1 MMTTMTKQSE
11 LHGDTARLDQLG
23 KIRVVLVDTTHPGNI
38 GASARAM
45 KTMGLE
51 QLVLVRPQ
59 GYPAGQATAMASGA
73 HDLLASARVL
83 EHMVDALDG
92 CRLILGTSARGRS
105 LALPR
110 LDLREAAGLM
120 LDEAPHGDVA
130 VLFGQERIGL
140 TNEQLARCH
149 YRVEIPARPD
159 FASLNLSQAV
169 QLVAYELRMAA
180 VASQRRLS
188 TPPPE
193 GVHTPAPSSEL
204 EGFFEHLEQTLHD
217 IRFLHPAQPGRMLLR
232 LRRLFQRARPDR
244 KELNILRGIL
254 SAAQRAAG
262 KTAAGDRGE

>member
-1 MMTTMTKQSE
+1 MHQGSE
-11 LHGDTARLDQLG
+11 QPGESVRPELL
-23 KIRVVLVDTTHPGNI
+23 KNIRVVLVDTTHPGNI
-38 GASARAM
+38 GSSARAM

-51 QLVLVRPQ
+51 RLMLVRPQ

-73 HDLLASARVL
+73 HDLLAAAPVH
-83 EHMVDALDG
+83 EHLVEALDG
-92 CRLILGTSARGRS
+92 CRMILGTSARGRS
-105 LALPR
+105 LTLPR
-110 LDLREAAGLM
+110 LELREAAGLM
-120 LDEAPHGDVA
+120 LDEAAAGEVA
-130 VLFGQERIGL
+130 ILFGQERIGL

-180 VASQRRLS
+180 LAHRRAPSTS
-188 TPPPE
+188 TPE
-193 GVHTPAPSSEL
+193 TMHTPAPSSEL
-204 EGFFEHLEQTLHD
+204 EGFFQHLEQTLYD

-262 KTAAGDRGE
+262 RPAAGDREE

>member
-1 MMTTMTKQSE
+1 MPTMTNETEPLNDTSRLALLKQ
-11 LHGDTARLDQLG
+11 
-23 KIRVVLVDTTHPGNI
+23 IRMVLVDTTHPGNI
-38 GASARAM
+38 GSSARAM
-45 KTMGLE
+45 KTMGLDN
-51 QLVLVRPQ
+51 LALVRPQ
-59 GYPAGQATAMASGA
+59 GYPAGLATAMASGA
-73 HDLLASARVL
+73 HDLLAAAPVL
-83 EHMVDALDG
+83 EQMADALDG

-110 LDLREAAGLM
+110 LGLREAAALM
-120 LDEAPHGDVA
+120 LDEAAAGEVA

-140 TNEQLARCH
+140 TNDQLARCH

-180 VASQRRLS
+180 LAAADE
-188 TPPPE
+188 TPPASRE
-193 GVHTPAPSSEL
+193 AVHTPAPAREL
-204 EGFFEHLEQTLHD
+204 EGFFDHLEQTLYD
-217 IRFLHPAQPGRMLLR
+217 IRFLHPTQPGRMLLR

-262 KTAAGDRGE
+262 KTAAGDREE